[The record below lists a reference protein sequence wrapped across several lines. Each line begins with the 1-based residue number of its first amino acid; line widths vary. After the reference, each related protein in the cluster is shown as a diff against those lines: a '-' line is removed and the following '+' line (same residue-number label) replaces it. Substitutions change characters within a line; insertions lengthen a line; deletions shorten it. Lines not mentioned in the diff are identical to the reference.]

1 MNDFKGHSLKAWFFA
16 TRPWSFPASAMP
28 VVVTLAYLQWMGCE
42 VNWLVGLWTLVNIVL
57 FHAAANTWSDYFD
70 FKKGVDRKDTIGG
83 VSLTSGEFLPKEIFS
98 LATGLLVV
106 SVLSGVALVACTGL
120 TTLYLGLAGSAL
132 ILLYPFLK
140 YNALGDVDIF
150 LTFSLLPIL
159 GTSFVATGF
168 FYLQVMW
175 LTIPVGLITVGI
187 LHINNTRD
195 IEHDRRAGINTFAM
209 LAGRRM
215 SVLLYCFQMIFP
227 FIWVVASAVKGLF
240 PWWSLLVFLAIVPA
254 IGNIRKAV
262 SYFEGGAKALTGADE
277 LTAKLQLVFSL
288 LLSLSFFVASL
299 F

>member
-1 MNDFKGHSLKAWFFA
+1 MNKHSLKDWFLA

-28 VVVTLAYLQWMGCE
+28 VLVTLCYLQWMQCE
-42 VNWLVGLWTLVNIVL
+42 VDWFKGLWALLNIVL

-70 FKKGVDRKDTIGG
+70 YKKGVDREDTIGG
-83 VSLTSGEFLPKEIFS
+83 VSLTSGLFRPKEILL
-98 LATGLLVV
+98 LAALLLAL
-106 SVLSGVALVACTGL
+106 SVAGG
-120 TTLYLGLAGSAL
+120 LGLVLCAGLPVLWLGLVGCAF
-132 ILLYPFLK
+132 ILLYPLLK

-150 LTFSLLPIL
+150 VTFSLLPIL

-195 IEHDRRAGINTFAM
+195 IEHDRRAGITTFAM

-215 SVLLYCFQMIFP
+215 SVLLYCFEVLFP
-227 FIWVVASAVKGLF
+227 FVWVAASAYKGLF
-240 PWWSLLVFLAIVPA
+240 PWWSLLVLPALVPTV
-254 IGNIRKAV
+254 GNVRRAAR
-262 SYFEGGAKALTGADE
+262 YLQCGARALTGVDE

-288 LLSLSFFVASL
+288 LLAVSLFVASL
-299 F
+299 FV